1 MAGAMR
7 LASKIFLTS
16 SLLIAVL
23 AAVGALGVRAVGRL
37 VSVNR
42 EITHHAVPALRLGS
56 SLRDGLGALARLEN
70 RFVILRDARYA
81 ALWDE
86 TAARF
91 DTDLARLGDAVTTDV
106 QRAALAEA
114 ALAFADYR
122 RLVAEE
128 RALMERGARE
138 RAVELAETEGR
149 ARVERVE
156 VTLDRLTDAT
166 DAAIAAARTEATR
179 LERRTWTRVL
189 TALGGAVVLALVGT
203 GFIAYR
209 MTRSLSRLSAA
220 TAAVATGSF
229 DTTIDVKD
237 RDEVGALARSFNR
250 MAADLQQL
258 ERMKGD
264 FFAGISHDLRSPL
277 TSVSEAANL
286 LRDEVAGP
294 LTPKQARLVAII
306 GSSSQR
312 LLGLVQRIMDLS
324 RLRAGMLPLEQEP
337 VDLER
342 VVDRAVEELRP
353 QAEEAGVTLVRE
365 PTRGNVRMTGDE
377 ERLVQVAVNLVVNAI
392 HFTPRS
398 GSVTVRLIDA
408 GGEVELHV
416 EDTGAGIPADA
427 LDGIFEPYRQ
437 AHRGRGGSGL
447 GLAIVRGVVEAHGGR
462 VEVDSTEGK
471 GSRFTVLL
479 PRGRRPA

>member
-1 MAGAMR
+1 MR

-16 SLLIAVL
+16 SLLIVVL

-42 EITHHAVPALRLGS
+42 EITQHAVPALRLGS
-56 SLRDGLGALARLEN
+56 SLRDALGTLARLEN

-81 ALWDE
+81 SLWDE
-86 TAARF
+86 TATRF
-91 DTDLARLGDAVTTDV
+91 EGDLARLVEAVTTDV
-106 QRAALAEA
+106 QREALSDS

-122 RLVAEE
+122 RIVEEE
-128 RALMERGARE
+128 RALVERGDRE
-138 RAVELAETEGR
+138 RAVGLAETAGR
-149 ARVERVE
+149 AHVERVE
-156 VTLDRLTDAT
+156 ATLDRLTEAT

-189 TALGGAVVLALVGT
+189 TALGAAVLLALLGT

-220 TAAVATGSF
+220 TAAMATGAF
-229 DTTIDVKD
+229 DTPIDVKD
-237 RDEVGALARSFNR
+237 RDEVGALARAFKR

-258 ERMKGD
+258 DRMKGD

-277 TSVSEAANL
+277 TSVSEAAHL

-312 LLGLVQRIMDLS
+312 LLGLVKRIMDLS

-353 QAEEAGVTLVRE
+353 QAEEARVTVTRE
-365 PTRGNVRMTGDE
+365 PSTGNFRMTGDE
-377 ERLVQVAVNLVVNAI
+377 ERLVEVAVNLVVNAI
-392 HFTPRS
+392 NFTPRG
-398 GSVTVRLIDA
+398 GSVTVRLVDA
-408 GGEVELHV
+408 GDEMELHV

-447 GLAIVRGVVEAHGGR
+447 GLAIVRGVVEAHAGH

-471 GSRFTVLL
+471 GSRFTVVL
-479 PRGRRPA
+479 PRARRPAA